1 MKKSIIKVIA
11 LSLVAIM
18 MCCVLASCS
27 NGPSGSYGT
36 DDFTLTFSGEKVQL
50 TYGDNKKTTV
60 EGTFT
65 MGEDENGN
73 QTITISLPEPDSLLD
88 ITYIGI
94 RALFNGTKSYNEGSD
109 NTGDYIEIG
118 AAKYYKK

>member
-11 LSLVAIM
+11 FSLVAIM
-18 MCCVLASCS
+18 LCCVFASCS

-36 DDFTLTFSGEKVQL
+36 DNFTLTFSGEKVEL

-60 EGTFT
+60 EGTFK

-73 QTITISLPEPDSLLD
+73 QTITIELPEADSLLD

-94 RALFNGTKSYNEGSD
+94 RALFNGTKSYNAGSD
-109 NTGDYIEIG
+109 NNGDYIEIG
-118 AAKYYKK
+118 GAKYYKK